1 MAVELTPEQ
10 QRIVG
15 LARELAVEFAPRAE
29 QHDREGSFPFENI
42 ARLKETGYTA
52 MTTPKEHG
60 GWGADPMTFILAQ
73 EQLVQ
78 GCCATAFAIN
88 MHLNSVAFYTPF
100 MTAAQK
106 GLYLEGVGRRRM
118 LLNGYYTEG
127 GGARSILSPNT
138 KARKVPGGYRINGQK
153 VFSTLSPAVDWFG
166 ISTSLEDYK
175 GSASG
180 GCVFLIPRG
189 APGLEVIENWDAMGM
204 RATGSNTIVLRDVFA
219 PSEQLI
225 GEEGHFF
232 EEFIQVAHWYC
243 LSFSAIYLGIGQAAY
258 NYVLDYA
265 RTRKLQKTG
274 QPVGSLP
281 ATRFALG
288 EMYNRLDACR
298 ILIHNLARE
307 ISAGRNFGDR
317 QVLTI
322 ETLRTYVAENMLE
335 VANLATRIAGGQG
348 YLKGNPLERYFRDL
362 RSAPLHTVKRDE
374 VLEMIAAAE
383 LGFT

>member
-1 MAVELTPEQ
+1 MFVELTPGQ
-10 QRIVG
+10 QRIIA
-15 LARELAVEFAPRAE
+15 LAKDLAKEFAPRAE

-52 MTTPKEHG
+52 MTTPKEYG
-60 GWGADPMTFILAQ
+60 GWGVDPFTFILAQ

-88 MHLNSVAFYTPF
+88 MHLNSVGFYTPF

-106 GLYLEGVGRRRM
+106 GLYLGNVGRKQM
-118 LLNGYYTEG
+118 LLNGFYTEG

-153 VFSTLSPAVDWFG
+153 VFCTLSPIVDYFG

-180 GCVFLIPRG
+180 GCVFLLP
-189 APGLEVIENWDAMGM
+189 
-204 RATGSNTIVLRDVFA
+204 RDVA
-219 PSEQLI
+219 AQDQLI

-232 EEFIQVAHWYC
+232 EEFVKVAHWYC
-243 LSFSAIYLGIGQAAY
+243 LSFSAIYVGIGQAAY
-258 NYVLDYA
+258 NYVLEYA

-274 QPVGSLP
+274 QLVGSLP

-288 EMYNRLDACR
+288 EMYNRLEACR
-298 ILIHNLARE
+298 TLIYSLARE
-307 ISAGRNFGDR
+307 MSEGQTYGER
-317 QVLTI
+317 QVMTI
-322 ETLRTYVAENMLE
+322 ETLRTFVAENME

-362 RSAPLHTVKRDE
+362 RSAPLHTLKRDE
-374 VLEMIAAAE
+374 VLEMIAATE
-383 LGFT
+383 LGFA